1 MKALGRTVMS
11 QLDRVQRISG
21 CLRYTVLLSAV
32 VLACAVA
39 ITLFVPGQDWVIL
52 GDGLLNNLFSSGTI
66 GMKLMLVLLT
76 PILIILATGMYWLQ
90 RLFREYQLGNFFTD
104 SSMRCYLWLVWLKA
118 AAFVYGMFW
127 PMTLSNLASTGVLPD
142 PSVNIEAGTLVE
154 IIVLIVIVHVLKEA
168 QQIHDEN
175 KAFV

>member
-1 MKALGRTVMS
+1 MERVVMN

-21 CLRYTVLLSAV
+21 YLRYMVLLSAV
-32 VLACAVA
+32 VLGCAVV

-66 GMKLMLVLLT
+66 GMQLMLVLLT
-76 PILIILATGMYWLQ
+76 PILIILALGMYWLQ
-90 RLFREYQLGNFFTD
+90 RLFSEYQQGKFFTD
-104 SSMRCYLWLVWLKA
+104 GSMRCYLWLVWLKA

-127 PMTLSNLASTGVLPD
+127 PMALSNLASTGGLPD
-142 PSVNIEAGTLVE
+142 LSVTIEAGTLVE
-154 IIVLIVIVHVLKEA
+154 LLVLIVIVHVLKEA
-168 QQIHDEN
+168 QEIHDEN